1 MAKRNHEITL
11 GASSGRRWK
20 LLSASALVAFFLML
34 LVPLTAHA
42 QTNGSIH
49 IFAFNSSDAILI
61 ESNGLYG
68 MVDSGEDNDYPSGE
82 DERYPLR
89 SGITIGQGTE
99 EEVIDYLKQQGVTSE
114 NFVFYIGTHAHSDHI
129 GSADEIIRE
138 FKPEYVYTPLYDD
151 LYITNSQRL
160 WDNQYV
166 YDRMLEAAEEVGA
179 VIVQVL
185 TEQQRYI
192 EFGNLVLEICNYRD
206 IGPDFRVNDANDY
219 SWGVKVSDG
228 VSSAFLA
235 GDIDNLLGSED
246 DLAQYLGKVDA
257 LKLAHHGYSGSNTAG
272 YVSTLSP
279 KIAVLTGVKS
289 SLPDETSDA
298 LFDSKAQLISID
310 EAKSQGKQVVV
321 LTFGDNGI
329 SSNISVDTEAIQ
341 YRERHSSPYF
351 AAYRDFEPVTLNGW
365 VQHEGSWY
373 YFENSNIALEGAW
386 KQISGARYYLLPNA
400 RMSIG
405 WANVGGTWYYFD
417 GSGIMQTGWV
427 HTGDS
432 WYYLEPSGAMA
443 TGWKYLN
450 GAWYYLESSGA
461 MATGWV
467 CVNGSWYFLSK
478 SGAMLTGWILDGD
491 TWYYANSSGAMLAG
505 WINLGGSW
513 YYLDGSGAMRVGW
526 ANVGGSWY
534 YMGSS
539 GAMKTGWIL
548 DSGTWYYTN
557 ASGRMLT
564 GWQWLGGSWY
574 YLDGSGAM
582 AVGWKNVSGDW
593 YYLNGSGAMATG
605 WQWDGS
611 AWYYLNR
618 SGVMQ
623 TGWLRMGSDWYYL
636 KPSGAMATGWA
647 NAGGTWYLMNGSGI
661 MLTGWQ
667 RVGDTWYLLSQ
678 SGAMQTGW
686 QLVDGSW
693 YYLDASG
700 AMQTGWLQLGDT
712 RYFLNSSG
720 VMQTGPKMIDGE
732 LYLFDES
739 GALTASSVR

>member
-11 GASSGRRWK
+11 GASSGYQWK

-138 FKPEYVYTPLYDD
+138 FKPKYVYTPLYDD
-151 LYITNSQRL
+151 SYITNSQRL

-179 VIVQVL
+179 EIVQVL

-228 VSSAFLA
+228 ASSAFLA

-310 EAKSQGKQVVV
+310 EAKS
-321 LTFGDNGI
+321 
-329 SSNISVDTEAIQ
+329 
-341 YRERHSSPYF
+341 
-351 AAYRDFEPVTLNGW
+351 
-365 VQHEGSWY
+365 
-373 YFENSNIALEGAW
+373 
-386 KQISGARYYLLPNA
+386 
-400 RMSIG
+400 
-405 WANVGGTWYYFD
+405 
-417 GSGIMQTGWV
+417 
-427 HTGDS
+427 
-432 WYYLEPSGAMA
+432 
-443 TGWKYLN
+443 
-450 GAWYYLESSGA
+450 
-461 MATGWV
+461 
-467 CVNGSWYFLSK
+467 
-478 SGAMLTGWILDGD
+478 
-491 TWYYANSSGAMLAG
+491 
-505 WINLGGSW
+505 
-513 YYLDGSGAMRVGW
+513 
-526 ANVGGSWY
+526 
-534 YMGSS
+534 
-539 GAMKTGWIL
+539 
-548 DSGTWYYTN
+548 
-557 ASGRMLT
+557 
-564 GWQWLGGSWY
+564 
-574 YLDGSGAM
+574 
-582 AVGWKNVSGDW
+582 
-593 YYLNGSGAMATG
+593 
-605 WQWDGS
+605 
-611 AWYYLNR
+611 
-618 SGVMQ
+618 
-623 TGWLRMGSDWYYL
+623 
-636 KPSGAMATGWA
+636 
-647 NAGGTWYLMNGSGI
+647 
-661 MLTGWQ
+661 
-667 RVGDTWYLLSQ
+667 
-678 SGAMQTGW
+678 
-686 QLVDGSW
+686 
-693 YYLDASG
+693 
-700 AMQTGWLQLGDT
+700 
-712 RYFLNSSG
+712 
-720 VMQTGPKMIDGE
+720 
-732 LYLFDES
+732 
-739 GALTASSVR
+739 